1 MKTIFERRSI
11 RKYTEE
17 EVSDDIVKKM
27 LKAGMAAPSA
37 GNAQTWEFVVIDED
51 ENNEKI
57 PDIHPYSQMVTE
69 VSKVILVC
77 GNIAREKFEGLWV
90 QDCSAAT
97 QNILLEATSNNLGA
111 VWLGV
116 YPVKERVNG
125 LKKLLNLPE
134 NLIPFSIIPFGYPA
148 EEKNIIDRYD
158 ESKVHYNKN
167 I

>member
-37 GNAQTWEFVVIDED
+37 GNAQTWEFVVIDE
-51 ENNEKI
+51 EEIIEKI

-69 VSKVILVC
+69 ASKVILVC

-97 QNILLEATSNNLGA
+97 
-111 VWLGV
+111 
-116 YPVKERVNG
+116 
-125 LKKLLNLPE
+125 
-134 NLIPFSIIPFGYPA
+134 
-148 EEKNIIDRYD
+148 
-158 ESKVHYNKN
+158 
-167 I
+167 